1 MLTPDA
7 VAHEAIA
14 ENDDSPQARM
24 ARRWPQK
31 TRVAALVGL
40 PVNDDG
46 DRTLGIVRE
55 VVRAPDGSIRLVV
68 AYNRTFGW
76 FGWFTR
82 LVAVPI
88 EVVALY
94 GKQLASLDMQPP
106 AWAAAPTWVAGT
118 DRPLAGDEIIRVAL
132 TKR

>member
-7 VAHEAIA
+7 QKHEAIDPK
-14 ENDDSPQARM
+14 DDSPAARM

-31 TRVAALVGL
+31 VRVDTLVGL

-46 DRTLGIVRE
+46 DRTLGIVRQG
-55 VVRAPDGSIRLVV
+55 VRAPDGSLKLVV

-94 GKQLASLDMQPP
+94 GRQLASLDMQPDRY
-106 AWAAAPTWVAGT
+106 AVAPTWVAGT

>member
-1 MLTPDA
+1 MLSEDA
-7 VAHEAIA
+7 QRQQAVDPK
-14 ENDDSPQARM
+14 DDSPKARW

-31 TRVAALVGL
+31 TRVDALVGL
-40 PVNDDG
+40 PVNDDR

-55 VVRAPDGSIRLVV
+55 VVRAPDGSISLVV

-82 LVAVPI
+82 PVAVPL

-94 GKQLASLDMQPP
+94 GRQLASLDMQPD
-106 AWAAAPTWVAGT
+106 AYAAAPTWAPGA
-118 DRPLAGDEIIRVAL
+118 DHPLAGDEIVRVAL

>member
-7 VAHEAIA
+7 QARAAID
-14 ENDDSPQARM
+14 EHDDSPKARW

-31 TRVAALVGL
+31 TRVDALVGL

-46 DRTLGIVRE
+46 DRTLGIVRD

-82 LVAVPI
+82 PVAVPI

-94 GKQLASLDMQPP
+94 GRQLASLDMQPP
-106 AWAAAPTWVAGT
+106 AWASAPTWVAGT
-118 DRPLAGDEIIRVAL
+118 DHPLSGDEIIRVAL

>member
-7 VAHEAIA
+7 QRHEAIDPK
-14 ENDDSPQARM
+14 DDSPAARM
-24 ARRWPQK
+24 ARRWPQDV
-31 TRVAALVGL
+31 RVATLVGL
-40 PVNDDG
+40 PVNDDR
-46 DRTLGIVRE
+46 DRTLGIVRD
-55 VVRAPDGSIRLVV
+55 VVRSPDASIRLVV

-82 LVAVPI
+82 PVAVPI

-94 GKQLASLDMQPP
+94 GRQLASLDMQPD
-106 AWAAAPTWVAGT
+106 AWRAAPTWMPGG
-118 DRPLAGDEIIRVAL
+118 DRPLAHEDVIRIAL